1 MKVMD
6 FLHND
11 FSIKNNLKI
20 RKIKLLICSA
30 FLIFSFAIIGYKTI
44 SLASINKANLKDF
57 STKKNQQS
65 VFLKSNRGSI
75 YGRNG
80 ELLATTVKVNS
91 LNINPQEILNKN
103 ETIKKLKKIFPQ
115 LIDENVRIKLNT
127 RKKYVNLL
135 REITPQEH
143 ILLLKQGIEGIQ
155 IEPRDKRIYPN
166 NNLASHIL
174 GGTDI
179 DGKGIAGIEKSFN
192 EQLLNG
198 NDVTISIHNGIQHIT
213 ERVLSEQIEKFDA
226 EGGAGIIMNAKNG
239 EIYAIT
245 SLPDYN
251 ANNYNNIVNQNLFNK
266 ATKGIY
272 ELGSTLKL
280 ITAAVAFESEHVK
293 ENDVFDVSSP
303 LKVSSRTIRDFH
315 PLNYHLNIPEVI
327 VHSSNI
333 GSAKIAKKI
342 GASTQLKYLKS
353 LGFLD
358 KLDLEIPEL
367 GKPQV
372 LRDGKLL
379 TTMTI
384 SYGHGIAITLVH
396 LASATAT
403 IVNNGIKVKPTLLI
417 SNSNPL
423 NNRIFSKKTSQ
434 KMKSIMRLVVSSKHG
449 TAKKAEAAGYLVGGK
464 TGTAEKV
471 NQSGGY
477 SRKKNIVAFTAAYP
491 MNDPQFIIT
500 VMIDN
505 PKGQKFSFGYR
516 TAGWVAAP
524 VIKKLVTR
532 ISPVLNIK
540 PKIKV
545 PSDFSKELVKYK
557 KRGKKKGANL

>member
-1 MKVMD
+1 MKVIE

-11 FSIKNNLKI
+11 FSIKNNLKL
-20 RKIKLLICSA
+20 RRIKLSICSVL
-30 FLIFSFAIIGYKTI
+30 LIFSFTIIGYKTF
-44 SLASINKANLKDF
+44 SLASITKVNKNQI
-57 STKKNQQS
+57 SSKKNQQS
-65 VFLKSNRGSI
+65 LFSKLNRGNI

-80 ELLATTVKVNS
+80 ELLATTIDVNS

-103 ETIKKLKKIFPQ
+103 ETIKKLNKIFPE
-115 LIDENVRIKLNT
+115 LKEESLWKKLNT
-127 RKKYVNLL
+127 KKRHINLL
-135 REITPQEH
+135 REISPKQYV
-143 ILLLKQGIEGIQ
+143 LLLEEGIEGIK
-155 IEPRDKRIYPN
+155 IESKDKRIYPN
-166 NNLASHIL
+166 NNLVSHIL

-179 DGKGIAGIEKSFN
+179 DGEGIAGIEKSFN
-192 EQLLNG
+192 EKLLNG
-198 NDVTISIHNGIQHIT
+198 EDITISIHNGIQYIT
-213 ERVLSEQIEKFDA
+213 EKIMSEQIKKFDA
-226 EGGAGIIMNAKNG
+226 EGGAGIVMNAKNG

-251 ANNYNNIVNQNLFNK
+251 ANNYNNINNQNLFNK

-280 ITAAVAFESEHVK
+280 ITAAVAFESDHVK
-293 ENDVFDVSSP
+293 ENDVFDVSTP

-315 PLNYHLNIPEVI
+315 PLNYRLNIPEVI

-342 GASTQLKYLKS
+342 GTSTQLKYLKS
-353 LGFLD
+353 LGLMD

-372 LRDGKLL
+372 LKDGKLL

-384 SYGHGIAITLVH
+384 SYGHGIAITPLH

-403 IVNNGIKVKPTLLI
+403 IVNDGVEIKPTLLI
-417 SNSNPL
+417 SNSKL
-423 NNRIFSKKTSQ
+423 SNNRIFSSETSK

-449 TAKKAEAAGYLVGGK
+449 TAKKAQATGYLVGGK

-471 NQSGGY
+471 NQTGGY
-477 SRKKNIVAFTAAYP
+477 SKKQNIVAFTAAYP
-491 MNDPQFIIT
+491 MNDPQFVIT
-500 VMIDN
+500 IMIDN

-524 VIKKLVTR
+524 VIKRLVTR
-532 ISPVLNIK
+532 ISPILNIK
-540 PKIKV
+540 PKTKV
-545 PSDFSKELVKYK
+545 SSDFTKDLNKYK
-557 KRGKKKGANL
+557 IRGKKKGANL

>member
-1 MKVMD
+1 MKIIG

-11 FSIKNNLKI
+11 FSIKNNLKL
-20 RKIKLLICSA
+20 RRIKLSICSLL
-30 FLIFSFAIIGYKTI
+30 LIFSFTIIGYKTF
-44 SLASINKANLKDF
+44 SLASITKVNKNLI
-57 STKKNQQS
+57 SSKKNQQS
-65 VFLKSNRGSI
+65 LFSKLNRGNI

-80 ELLATTVKVNS
+80 ELLATTIDVNS

-103 ETIKKLKKIFPQ
+103 ETIKKLNKIFPE
-115 LIDENVRIKLNT
+115 LKEESLWRKLNT
-127 RKKYVNLL
+127 KKRYVNLL
-135 REITPQEH
+135 REISPKQYV
-143 ILLLKQGIEGIQ
+143 LLLEEGIEGIK
-155 IEPRDKRIYPN
+155 IEAKDKRIYPN

-192 EQLLNG
+192 EKLLNG
-198 NDVTISIHNGIQHIT
+198 EDITISIHNGIQYIT
-213 ERVLSEQIEKFDA
+213 EKIMSEQIKKFDA
-226 EGGAGIIMNAKNG
+226 EGGAGIVMNAING

-251 ANNYNNIVNQNLFNK
+251 ANNYNNINNLNLFNK

-280 ITAAVAFESEHVK
+280 ITAAVAFESEYVK
-293 ENDVFDVSSP
+293 ENDVFDVSTP

-315 PLNYHLNIPEVI
+315 PLNYRLNIPEVI

-342 GASTQLKYLKS
+342 GTSTQLKYLKS
-353 LGFLD
+353 LGLMD

-372 LRDGKLL
+372 LKDGKLL

-384 SYGHGIAITLVH
+384 SYGHGIAITPLH

-403 IVNNGIKVKPTLLI
+403 IVNDGVEIKPTLLI
-417 SNSNPL
+417 SNSKLSNK
-423 NNRIFSKKTSQ
+423 RIFSSETSK

-449 TAKKAEAAGYLVGGK
+449 TAKKAQATGYLVGGK

-471 NQSGGY
+471 NQNGGY
-477 SRKKNIVAFTAAYP
+477 SKKQNIVAFTAAYP
-491 MNDPQFIIT
+491 MNSPQFVIT
-500 VMIDN
+500 IMIDN
-505 PKGQKFSFGYR
+505 PKGQKFSSGYR

-524 VIKKLVTR
+524 VIKRLVTR
-532 ISPVLNIK
+532 ISPILNIK
-540 PKIKV
+540 PKTKV
-545 PSDFSKELVKYK
+545 SSDFTKSLNKYK
-557 KRGKKKGANL
+557 IRGKKKGANL

>member
-1 MKVMD
+1 MKIIG

-11 FSIKNNLKI
+11 FSIKNNLKL
-20 RKIKLLICSA
+20 RRIKLSICSVL
-30 FLIFSFAIIGYKTI
+30 LIFSFTIIGYKTF
-44 SLASINKANLKDF
+44 SLASITKVNKNQI
-57 STKKNQQS
+57 SSKKNQQS
-65 VFLKSNRGSI
+65 LFSKLNRGNI

-80 ELLATTVKVNS
+80 ELLATTIDVNS

-103 ETIKKLKKIFPQ
+103 ETIKKLNKIFPE
-115 LIDENVRIKLNT
+115 LKEERLRRKLNT
-127 RKKYVNLL
+127 KKRHVNLL
-135 REITPQEH
+135 REISPKQYV
-143 ILLLKQGIEGIQ
+143 LLLKEGIEGIK
-155 IEPRDKRIYPN
+155 IKAKDKRIYPN

-192 EQLLNG
+192 EKLLNG
-198 NDVTISIHNGIQHIT
+198 EDITISIHNGIQYIT
-213 ERVLSEQIEKFDA
+213 EKIMSEQIKKFDA
-226 EGGAGIIMNAKNG
+226 EGGAGIVMNAKNG

-251 ANNYNNIVNQNLFNK
+251 ANNYNNINNLNLFNK

-280 ITAAVAFESEHVK
+280 ITAAVAFESDHVK
-293 ENDVFDVSSP
+293 ENDVFDVSTP

-315 PLNYHLNIPEVI
+315 PLNYRLNIPEVI

-342 GASTQLKYLKS
+342 GTSTQLRYLKS
-353 LGFLD
+353 LGLMD

-372 LRDGKLL
+372 LKDGKLL

-384 SYGHGIAITLVH
+384 SYGHGIAITPLH

-403 IVNNGIKVKPTLLI
+403 IVNDGIEIKPTLLI
-417 SNSNPL
+417 SNSKL
-423 NNRIFSKKTSQ
+423 SNNRIFSSETSK

-449 TAKKAEAAGYLVGGK
+449 TAKKAQATGYLVGGK

-471 NQSGGY
+471 NQTGGY
-477 SRKKNIVAFTAAYP
+477 SKKQNIVAFTAAYP
-491 MNDPQFIIT
+491 MNDPQFVIT
-500 VMIDN
+500 IMIDN

-524 VIKKLVTR
+524 VIKRLVTR
-532 ISPVLNIK
+532 ISPILNIK
-540 PKIKV
+540 PKTKV
-545 PSDFSKELVKYK
+545 SSDFTKDLNKYK
-557 KRGKKKGANL
+557 IRGKKTGANL

>member
-1 MKVMD
+1 MKVID

-30 FLIFSFAIIGYKTI
+30 FLFFSFAIIGYKTI

-213 ERVLSEQIEKFDA
+213 ERILSEQIEKFDA

-545 PSDFSKELVKYK
+545 PSDFSKDLVKYK
-557 KRGKKKGANL
+557 IRGKKKGANL

>member
-115 LIDENVRIKLNT
+115 LIDGNVRIKLNT

-226 EGGAGIIMNAKNG
+226 EGGAGIIFF
-239 EIYAIT
+239 
-245 SLPDYN
+245 LC
-251 ANNYNNIVNQNLFNK
+251 
-266 ATKGIY
+266 
-272 ELGSTLKL
+272 TL
-280 ITAAVAFESEHVK
+280 
-293 ENDVFDVSSP
+293 
-303 LKVSSRTIRDFH
+303 
-315 PLNYHLNIPEVI
+315 
-327 VHSSNI
+327 
-333 GSAKIAKKI
+333 
-342 GASTQLKYLKS
+342 
-353 LGFLD
+353 
-358 KLDLEIPEL
+358 
-367 GKPQV
+367 
-372 LRDGKLL
+372 
-379 TTMTI
+379 
-384 SYGHGIAITLVH
+384 
-396 LASATAT
+396 
-403 IVNNGIKVKPTLLI
+403 
-417 SNSNPL
+417 
-423 NNRIFSKKTSQ
+423 
-434 KMKSIMRLVVSSKHG
+434 
-449 TAKKAEAAGYLVGGK
+449 
-464 TGTAEKV
+464 
-471 NQSGGY
+471 
-477 SRKKNIVAFTAAYP
+477 
-491 MNDPQFIIT
+491 
-500 VMIDN
+500 
-505 PKGQKFSFGYR
+505 
-516 TAGWVAAP
+516 
-524 VIKKLVTR
+524 
-532 ISPVLNIK
+532 
-540 PKIKV
+540 
-545 PSDFSKELVKYK
+545 
-557 KRGKKKGANL
+557 

>member
-1 MKVMD
+1 MKVID

-30 FLIFSFAIIGYKTI
+30 LLMFSFAIIGYKTI
-44 SLASINKANLKDF
+44 SLASINKANVKYF

-65 VFLKSNRGSI
+65 FIVKPNRGNI

-80 ELLATTVKVNS
+80 EILATTVKVHS

-103 ETIKKLKKIFPQ
+103 ETIEKLKKIFPQ
-115 LIDENVRIKLNT
+115 IIDQNIRIKLNT

-143 ILLLKQGIEGIQ
+143 VLLLKQGIEGIL

-166 NNLASHIL
+166 NNLVSHIL

-192 EQLLNG
+192 EQLLDG
-198 NDVTISIHNGIQHIT
+198 NDVTISIHNGIQYIT
-213 ERVLSEQIEKFDA
+213 EKILSEQIEKFDA

-239 EIYAIT
+239 EIYALT

-251 ANNYNNIVNQNLFNK
+251 ANNYNNIFNQNLFNK

-280 ITAAVAFESEHVK
+280 ITAAVAFESENVK

-315 PLNYHLNIPEVI
+315 PLNYSLNIPEVI

-353 LGFLD
+353 LGLMD

-372 LRDGKLL
+372 LKDGKLL

-403 IVNNGIKVKPTLLI
+403 IVNNGVKVKPTLLI
-417 SNSNPL
+417 TNSNPL
-423 NNRIFSKKTSQ
+423 NNRIFSKKTSK

-449 TAKKAEAAGYLVGGK
+449 TAKKAEATGYLVGGK

-477 SRKKNIVAFTAAYP
+477 SDKKNIVAFTAAYP
-491 MNDPQFIIT
+491 MNDPQFVIT

-505 PKGQKFSFGYR
+505 PKGQKFSSGRR

-524 VIKKLVTR
+524 VIKKLVNR

-545 PSDFSKELVKYK
+545 SSDFTKDLVKYK
-557 KRGKKKGANL
+557 IRGKKKGANL

>member
-213 ERVLSEQIEKFDA
+213 ERILSEQIEKFEA

-403 IVNNGIKVKPTLLI
+403 IVNNGIKVKPTFLI

-423 NNRIFSKKTSQ
+423 NNPIFSKKTSQ

-545 PSDFSKELVKYK
+545 PSDFSKDLVKYK
-557 KRGKKKGANL
+557 IRGKKKGANL

>member
-1 MKVMD
+1 MKING

-11 FSIKNNLKI
+11 FSIKNNLKL
-20 RKIKLLICSA
+20 RRIKLSICSVL
-30 FLIFSFAIIGYKTI
+30 LIFSFTIIGYKTF
-44 SLASINKANLKDF
+44 SLASIAKVDKNQIFN
-57 STKKNQQS
+57 KKNQQS
-65 VFLKSNRGSI
+65 LFSKLNRGNI

-80 ELLATTVKVNS
+80 ELLATTIDVNS

-103 ETIKKLKKIFPQ
+103 ETIKKLNKIFSE
-115 LIDENVRIKLNT
+115 LKEENLWKKLNT
-127 RKKYVNLL
+127 KKRHVNLL
-135 REITPQEH
+135 REISPKQYV
-143 ILLLKQGIEGIQ
+143 LLLEEGIEGIK
-155 IEPRDKRIYPN
+155 IEAKDKRIYPN
-166 NNLASHIL
+166 NNLVSHIL

-192 EQLLNG
+192 KKLLNG
-198 NDVTISIHNGIQHIT
+198 EDITISIHNGIQYIT
-213 ERVLSEQIEKFDA
+213 EKIMSEQIKKFDA
-226 EGGAGIIMNAKNG
+226 EGGAGIVMNAKNG

-251 ANNYNNIVNQNLFNK
+251 ANNYNNINNQNLFNK

-280 ITAAVAFESEHVK
+280 ITAAVAFESDHVK
-293 ENDVFDVSSP
+293 ENDVFDVSTP

-315 PLNYHLNIPEVI
+315 PLNYRLNIPEVI

-342 GASTQLKYLKS
+342 GTSTQLKYLKS
-353 LGFLD
+353 LGLMD

-372 LRDGKLL
+372 LKDGKLL

-384 SYGHGIAITLVH
+384 SYGHGIAITPLH

-403 IVNNGIKVKPTLLI
+403 IVNDGVEIKPTLLI
-417 SNSNPL
+417 SNSKL
-423 NNRIFSKKTSQ
+423 SNNRIFSSETSK

-449 TAKKAEAAGYLVGGK
+449 TAKKAQATGYLVGGK

-471 NQSGGY
+471 NQTGGY
-477 SRKKNIVAFTAAYP
+477 SKKQNIVAFTAAYP
-491 MNDPQFIIT
+491 MNDPQFVIT
-500 VMIDN
+500 IMIDN

-524 VIKKLVTR
+524 VIKRLVTR
-532 ISPVLNIK
+532 ISPILNIK
-540 PKIKV
+540 PETKV
-545 PSDFSKELVKYK
+545 LSDFTKDLNEYK
-557 KRGKKKGANL
+557 IRGKKKGANL